1 MKRMMQNTHGII
13 LIDKPANISS
23 AQVVSRLKSILK
35 AKKAG
40 HAGTLDPFA
49 TGLMICC
56 VNRATRLARFFL
68 SGNKTYEAV
77 LQLGVE
83 TDTQDFTGRTLAS
96 HEVPAL
102 TGEKIAAQFETFEGT
117 FQQVPPVYSALKHKG
132 LPLYAYARKGTPVQK
147 PARQIVISKIHLR
160 EISLPLIRF
169 EVSCSAGTYVRTL
182 CADIGRAF
190 GCGGH
195 LKELRRLKSSGFTVE
210 DAVTLEALEK
220 SKDRGDLKQHV
231 IPLAT
236 SLKDMAEWRADPFLK
251 EKILNG
257 VPLNMQDV
265 SPASPAASDDLIKI
279 IDDHKELLAVLEYK
293 KERQQYDYCCV
304 FN

>member
-1 MKRMMQNTHGII
+1 MMQNTHGII

>member
-1 MKRMMQNTHGII
+1 MMQTIHGII

-23 AQVVSRLKSILK
+23 AQMVSRVKRILK

-56 VNRATRLARFFL
+56 INRGTRLARFFL
-68 SGNKTYEAV
+68 DSHKTYEAV

-83 TDTQDFTGRTLAS
+83 TDTQDFTGRALAS
-96 HEVPAL
+96 HAVPAL
-102 TGEKIAAQFETFEGT
+102 TEEEIAAQFETFVGT
-117 FQQVPPVYSALKHKG
+117 SQQVPPVYSALKHNG
-132 LPLYAYARKGTPVQK
+132 LPLYAYARKGTPIQK
-147 PARQIVISKIHLR
+147 PARQIVISEIHLR
-160 EISLPLIRF
+160 ETTLPLIRF

-182 CADIGRAF
+182 CADIGKAF

-195 LKELRRLKSSGFTVE
+195 LKELRRLKSSGFAVE

-220 SKDRGDLKQHV
+220 AKDEGDLKRHV
-231 IPLAT
+231 IPLEA
-236 SLKDMAEWRADPFLK
+236 SLKGMALWMVDPFLK
-251 EKILNG
+251 ENILNG
-257 VPLNMQDV
+257 VPLSTQDV
-265 SPASPAASDDLIKI
+265 PPALSDASGDLIKV